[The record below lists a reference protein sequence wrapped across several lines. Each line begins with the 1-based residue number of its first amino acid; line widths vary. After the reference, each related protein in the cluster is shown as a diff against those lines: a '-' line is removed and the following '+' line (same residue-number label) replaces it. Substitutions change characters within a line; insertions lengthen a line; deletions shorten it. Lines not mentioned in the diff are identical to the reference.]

1 VNPLENLQSGSSLRG
16 IAAMLL
22 SGIFLV
28 TNDALTK
35 HLVPHYPVGQLLFVQ
50 GAIIALLAGLWLR
63 ASGEA
68 VFAFSNWRGHL
79 GRGLLYVTGSFCFVY
94 ALKYLPL
101 GEVIAIAF
109 AGPLFLTIF
118 GKFFLREQVGP
129 HRLFAVCAGFVGVII
144 MLRPGSSIHWAVL
157 LPLVV
162 AIADA
167 LRDIVTRKTTVGEL
181 SQRIVLST
189 AVVLALGGASTAVVG
204 DWHSVAALH
213 LAVFS
218 ISACA
223 FVAAHYF
230 LVEAYRHAETVI
242 VAPFRYVQLIWGI
255 LAGWWFFDEVLDA
268 EVFIGSAVIIAAGMY
283 IGWREWVR
291 SR

>member
-1 VNPLENLQSGSSLRG
+1 MNLLGNLQSGSSLRG

-22 SGIFLV
+22 AGIFLV

-50 GAIIALLAGLWLR
+50 ATIISLLASVWLR
-63 ASGEA
+63 TSGQA
-68 VFAFSNWRGHL
+68 VFAFSNLHGHL
-79 GRGLLYVTGSFCFVY
+79 MRGLLYVVGSFCFVY

-109 AGPLFLTIF
+109 AGPLFLTLF
-118 GKFFLREQVGP
+118 GKIFLSEQVGP
-129 HRLFAVCAGFVGVII
+129 HRIIAVCAGFVGVII
-144 MLRPGSSIHWAVL
+144 MMRPGSTMHWAVL

-167 LRDIVTRKTTVGEL
+167 FRDIVTRKTTVGEL

-189 AVVLALGGASTAVVG
+189 AIVLALAGASTAIAG
-204 DWHSVAALH
+204 DWHSVEAYH
-213 LAVFS
+213 LAIFS

-230 LVEAYRHAETVI
+230 MVEAYRHAETVI

-255 LAGWWFFDEVLDA
+255 LAGWWFFGEVLDA
-268 EVFIGSAVIIAAGMY
+268 EIFIGSAVIIAAGLY
-283 IGWREWVR
+283 IGWREWVN
-291 SR
+291 SI